1 MFVISV
7 KTSKLKSIFII
18 AFVAVFVT
26 IGAVYFVSKGNAKP
40 VAKLGAV
47 SLKAENAQERAA
59 FFSQFGWEISEEPS
73 EVKEVIIPT
82 EFDDVY
88 TKYNELQKKQGL
100 DLTEY
105 KGARVKMWSYEIKN
119 YPEYENSDTVI
130 KGNLLIF
137 EGVVIGCDISSTE
150 LDGFMTELIS

>member
-7 KTSKLKSIFII
+7 KSSKLKSICII

-26 IGAVYFVSKGNAKP
+26 IGALYFVSKENAKP
-40 VAKLGAV
+40 AAKVGAV

-59 FFSQFGWEISEEPS
+59 FFSQFGWEISEEPC
-73 EVKEVIIPT
+73 EVKEVVIPN
-82 EFDDVY
+82 EFDEVY
-88 TKYNELQKKQGL
+88 TKYNEIQKQQGL

-119 YPEYENSDTVI
+119 YPEHENSDTVI
-130 KGNLLIF
+130 KGNILVF
-137 EGVVIGCDISSTE
+137 EGVVVACDISSTE
-150 LDGFMTELIS
+150 LNGFMKGLIG